1 MDQAA
6 ADLEAEFGDPNVANW
21 KRVPADDEIEHTA
34 VGVTSVPPIDW
45 INRPTFQQVVQI
57 PAVDHYKCY
66 KAVGTVPNV
75 LVNLVD
81 QFGTS
86 RSLIVKPEALCNA
99 VDKNGEGVGDPT
111 AHLECYVI
119 TKAGIPPRRQ
129 AVISNQF
136 GSETSLV
143 KAPRRLCVPSK
154 RDGVASALNLDHYK
168 CYREGRATPPFQ
180 RRPVTLVDD
189 YESKATLV
197 LRPDS
202 LCAPVDKDGGGVK
215 DPTTHLQCYR
225 IRQLGGQARFAP
237 RAATTMNDL
246 GTGSLSVRAPRTLCV
261 PSTKTLP

>member
-1 MDQAA
+1 
-6 ADLEAEFGDPNVANW
+6 
-21 KRVPADDEIEHTA
+21 
-34 VGVTSVPPIDW
+34 
-45 INRPTFQQVVQI
+45 
-57 PAVDHYKCY
+57 
-66 KAVGTVPNV
+66 
-75 LVNLVD
+75 
-81 QFGTS
+81 
-86 RSLIVKPEALCNA
+86 
-99 VDKNGEGVGDPT
+99 DPT

-119 TKAGIPPRRQ
+119 SKAGIPPRRQ

-180 RRPVTLVDD
+180 RRAVTLVDD

-261 PSTKTLP
+261 PSTKSLPSREEDPLHRGIAAVLPPPRPA